1 MPTYQY
7 EAADAS
13 GRTEKGRL
21 HAESERHARQTLRA
35 RGLLALGVREAGI
48 QRAGAGLRFGPRLS
62 DAELGWLT
70 RQIASLLLAHLSLE
84 GALTAT
90 LDQAENR
97 HTQQLL
103 ASVLADVRAG
113 HRLGQALAAHPRD
126 FPEVYR
132 ALVDA
137 GEEAGDIAQIMVR
150 LAGYIESR
158 GSLRGKVLNAFIYP
172 AIVSVVSIGIVV
184 FMLSYVVPQVV
195 GAFTR
200 TAQQLPL
207 LTRIMLA
214 GSDFVRAWGLPA
226 AAGLAGLFA
235 LWRLRLRAPAARLAW
250 HARKLRLPLF
260 GRYTLGVDVARF
272 AATLAILTD
281 SGVPLLAALEA
292 AERTLA
298 NDRLRAAVRDAT
310 ARVREGSPLA
320 QALQTQ
326 KVFPSLLIHM
336 VASGERSGE
345 LPAMLQHAAQT
356 LSADLERRAMT
367 LTALL
372 EPVMILVM
380 GSVVLLIVLAIM
392 LPIMEINQLVR

>member
-7 EAADAS
+7 EAADAA
-13 GRTEKGRL
+13 GQTEKGRL
-21 HAESERHARQTLRA
+21 HAESERHARQSLRS
-35 RGLLALGVREAGI
+35 RGLLAISVREAGI
-48 QRAGAGLRFGPRLS
+48 QRGAALRFGPRLS

-70 RQIASLLLAHLSLE
+70 RQIASLLIAHLSLE
-84 GALTAT
+84 AALTAT

-137 GEEAGDIAQIMVR
+137 GEEAGDIALVMSR

-158 GSLRGKVLNAFIYP
+158 GALRNKVLNAFIYP
-172 AIVSVVSIGIVV
+172 VIVSIVSIGIVI

-195 GAFTR
+195 GAFSR
-200 TAQQLPL
+200 TAQELPF
-207 LTRIMLA
+207 LTRAMLA
-214 GSDFVRAWGLPA
+214 GSDFVRDWGLPVGL
-226 AAGLAGLFA
+226 GLALLFI
-235 LWRLRLRAPAARLAW
+235 LWRWRLRAPAARLAW

-260 GRYTLGVDVARF
+260 GRYVLGVDVARF
-272 AATLAILTD
+272 AATLAILSD
-281 SGVPLLAALEA
+281 SGVPLLKALEA
-292 AERTLA
+292 SERTLN
-298 NDRLRAAVRDAT
+298 NDKLRAAVHDAT
-310 ARVREGSPLA
+310 VRVREGGQLA

-326 KVFPSLLIHM
+326 KIFPSLLIHM
-336 VASGERSGE
+336 VASGESAGE
-345 LPAMLQHAAQT
+345 LPAMLQHASET

-372 EPVMILVM
+372 EPVMVLVM
-380 GSVVLLIVLAIM
+380 GGIVLLIVLSIM
-392 LPIMEINQLVR
+392 LPIIEINQLVR